1 MSLFHWGMSCVSS
14 EREMKIALIGAQGVG
29 KTTLSR
35 MLMERFDNAYIV
47 KETVRDC
54 PYPVDQQ
61 ADFKTE
67 WWVLSHSILE
77 EREADEKKFSLV
89 IADRCLLDIS
99 VYTKLIQET
108 DEKRISKNK
117 RKLIDDVISRWL
129 DESPYEM
136 IFFLKVDPEIWSKR
150 DLEDG
155 FRSTDMGWY
164 QTLTQQFELALDWHR
179 IRERT
184 SLQFVMNNGKIEDS
198 FNQIIGA
205 MEEYSRRKEK
215 PLPALKSNKS

>member
-1 MSLFHWGMSCVSS
+1 LIACVVMLANTY
-14 EREMKIALIGAQGVG
+14 MKIALIGAQGVG

-35 MLMERFDNAYIV
+35 LLKEHFKNSYIV

-54 PYPVDQQ
+54 PYPVDQL

-77 EREADEKKFSLV
+77 EREAHEAQYSLV

-99 VYTKLIQET
+99 VYTKLIQES
-108 DEKRISKNK
+108 DEKRMSRNK

-136 IFFLKVDPEIWSKR
+136 IFFLKVDPEVWEGR
-150 DLEDG
+150 DLDDG

-164 QTLTQQFELALDWHR
+164 KVLTQQFELAIEYHR
-179 IRERT
+179 VSER
-184 SLQFVMNNGKIEDS
+184 SNFKVIYNNGKLEETFSQIVSTIEGYCL
-198 FNQIIGA
+198 N
-205 MEEYSRRKEK
+205 RNK
-215 PLPALKSNKS
+215 PLPERTEQPQTV